1 VEEARILLGE
11 VIRELPTVSPRTVR
25 LVLAL
30 LVAAGVWFGVARSWT
45 LVPAALTLVVA
56 SLVWL
61 RVDQRDE
68 GDILLVITPT
78 HGLTEADLAVPA
90 VIGGALIIR
99 AIRKLS
105 SRRPQ

>member
-1 VEEARILLGE
+1 
-11 VIRELPTVSPRTVR
+11 
-25 LVLAL
+25 
-30 LVAAGVWFGVARSWT
+30 
-45 LVPAALTLVVA
+45 
-56 SLVWL
+56 VWL

-68 GDILLVITPT
+68 GDILLVLTPT

-90 VIGGALIIR
+90 VISGALIIR